1 MKFIHAHRQSSADRQ
16 SDPGSRIWQDAGI
29 WAQQNLALSDGGKN
43 FKVGT
48 ELKIPEAWDPS
59 RTGVIY

>member
-16 SDPGSRIWQDAGI
+16 SDPGSRIWQDVGI
-29 WAQQNLALSDGGKN
+29 WGQQNLALSDGGKN
-43 FKVGT
+43 VKVGT
-48 ELKIPEAWDPS
+48 GLKIPEAWDPS